1 MAEPHESQP
10 IACSLSAADAGTRQ
24 AEWDALVERA
34 VVTRS
39 QVTGGMRVTLA
50 PRPGV
55 REELERLVAAE
66 RECCPFL
73 DLRVDDSEDGALAL
87 TVTAPPDAA
96 AVIEALLSG

>member
-1 MAEPHESQP
+1 MAEPDESAP
-10 IACSLSAADAGTRQ
+10 LACSLSGADAGTRQ
-24 AEWDALVERA
+24 AEWDALVGRA

-73 DLRVDDSEDGALAL
+73 DLRVDDSAGALAL

-96 AVIEALLSG
+96 PLIEALLGG